1 MNRSIFLRA
10 LPLLMGSLALYGCAS
25 SGLVFEKEG
34 VALRGYDPV
43 AYFTQGQAVKGVP
56 QFQAQHQGAVFHF
69 ASQANRD
76 AFTAAPEKYA
86 PQYGGYCAFGM
97 ANGYKAATD
106 PAAFTVTGGKL
117 YLNYNRDVQK
127 MWSADMAGLVS
138 KADQNWP
145 TASKQS
151 KVQE

>member
-1 MNRSIFLRA
+1 MNRNYFLKTLLKCSISIAFI
-10 LPLLMGSLALYGCAS
+10 GCAS
-25 SGLVFEKEG
+25 AGMIFEKEG

-43 AYFTQGQAVKGVP
+43 AYFMQGQAVKGVP
-56 QFQAQHQGAVFHF
+56 QFQARHQGAVFHF
-69 ASQANRD
+69 ASQASRD
-76 AFTAAPEKYA
+76 AFIASPDKYT

-97 ANGYKAATD
+97 ASGYKAATD
-106 PAAFTVTGGKL
+106 PAAFTVVGGKL
-117 YLNYNRDVQK
+117 YLNYNREVQK
-127 MWSADMAGLVS
+127 MWSADIVGFVS

>member
-1 MNRSIFLRA
+1 MKKRSFLRV
-10 LPLLMGSLALYGCAS
+10 LPILLSSLVLTACAS

-43 AYFTQGQAVKGVP
+43 AYFTQGQPVKGVP

-69 ASQANRD
+69 ASQASRD
-76 AFTAAPEKYA
+76 AFAAAPEKYA

-97 ANGYKAATD
+97 ASGYKAATD
-106 PAAFTVTGGKL
+106 PTAFTINDNKL
-117 YLNYNRDVQK
+117 YLNYNREVQK
-127 MWSADMAGLVS
+127 MWSADAAGFIN